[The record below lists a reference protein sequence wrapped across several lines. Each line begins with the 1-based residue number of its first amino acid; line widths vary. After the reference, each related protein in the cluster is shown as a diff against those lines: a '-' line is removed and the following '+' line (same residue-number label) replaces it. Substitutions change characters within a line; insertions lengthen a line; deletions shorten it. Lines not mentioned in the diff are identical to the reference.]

1 MANKTQT
8 SKTADLGVLLHLKPE
23 QIVADSNIRFGL
35 KQSRI
40 DSLAADIAEK
50 GGVIVPV
57 EVEPIKNGTY
67 SLTSGNYRHA
77 AVTRL
82 NRDGAG
88 LTIPA
93 IIVQSAGIERLR
105 RQLSENTE
113 RENMSPMDEA
123 VAITQLLGEGLTR
136 MEIRE
141 IFTRPGLKE
150 PATNSFLN
158 MRMSFLNFP
167 KKIQNMIHSGEF
179 GVKAAYFLTRE
190 PEDKWEPI
198 LARAVKETAEETAF
212 EGKIEAE
219 YLASVKKEEEAKV
232 KAETATSELTK
243 AMEVLKVTED
253 TYKTATEA
261 AAAAYETQTKM
272 PSKSTKEEKEA
283 AAKEFRAKQAE
294 ALAAKK
300 ALETAQS
307 DERKLKEKATK
318 AADHA
323 REIAEKLTKA
333 REEKAAKPVSPAAIS
348 KAADKEGSSVNKN
361 KGMNPTQI
369 KEAIYLFMAPGATPK
384 VALIGKALIRLV
396 TNLTSARMCY
406 RELQEAVGEKSEGF
420 PERPNNNKKGE
431 GKKDPPKVTPKKK

>member
-167 KKIQNMIHSGEF
+167 KKIQNMIHSGEL

-232 KAETATSELTK
+232 KA
-243 AMEVLKVTED
+243 
-253 TYKTATEA
+253 
-261 AAAAYETQTKM
+261 
-272 PSKSTKEEKEA
+272 
-283 AAKEFRAKQAE
+283 
-294 ALAAKK
+294 
-300 ALETAQS
+300 
-307 DERKLKEKATK
+307 
-318 AADHA
+318 
-323 REIAEKLTKA
+323 
-333 REEKAAKPVSPAAIS
+333 
-348 KAADKEGSSVNKN
+348 
-361 KGMNPTQI
+361 
-369 KEAIYLFMAPGATPK
+369 
-384 VALIGKALIRLV
+384 
-396 TNLTSARMCY
+396 
-406 RELQEAVGEKSEGF
+406 
-420 PERPNNNKKGE
+420 
-431 GKKDPPKVTPKKK
+431 